1 MKPKQLLKFFALLLC
16 IVVVGAT
23 ASFIS
28 IADGP
33 FGGIGAGVGTGGTVG
48 SNGAASAAI
57 LAAAITS
64 TPNDSSGTGGDS
76 AAQIS
81 TNTLVVDT
89 FGKAPGNATHG
100 PPDPNLYN
108 YLRIGLGILK
118 NEPVEITTD
127 PVEYSRNVQE
137 YASKYY
143 VRAFG
148 PCYYYNL
155 GSATGMYSNVDG
167 YGLNA
172 VEATMDQCPVC
183 YKVLEAV
190 AHNTTNEYV
199 AKDPATNAYYI
210 KPDAKIITKLMDELC
225 YMDPNEMSAAQ
236 ANLNLRNRYN
246 EIFQANSGKTT
257 PIVIVIEPCLA
268 IADDDSR
275 YIASVADMVYQVSGR
290 SEAAF
295 NEFLTTDLNKYKHE
309 EIRDFYS
316 GNKANL
322 SLTDKAFS
330 DITGIRNDKKTAGET
345 PWKGWVTKRFFGTR
359 WHDGGVDVGTDM
371 GRFAKVAH
379 NAWQTLS
386 DGGRD
391 TGIVGCTVIAIASRD
406 ITDPVPPGNPE
417 GNAPTGKYDWH
428 IDAEDAVRNA
438 SGHREDQI
446 VKTSLSFDSPIH
458 KGVSVGA
465 LNLYQ
470 DNSFEWENWIEALGA
485 TEVTLQVGVYHTYGN
500 KFSDDASAI
509 RADGA
514 SRTGNGVEGSIA
526 QAPLS
531 GDSTIL
537 SCTIPKEQFYKFI
550 KDKDCSIPISI
561 DAVGPSFTNGRL
573 AVSYATT
580 VSVVVS
586 GKVVNLANED
596 THYIVYTADE
606 KRTYAFQQI
615 ASASSAQIKQGGLGT
630 ERYEAMAGTPTTE
643 DLFITWGGDQYI
655 NLFLT

>member
-16 IVVVGAT
+16 VVVVDTT

-28 IADGP
+28 VALDRVTSNTS
-33 FGGIGAGVGTGGTVG
+33 IGA
-48 SNGAASAAI
+48 NLAASAVLQAVE
-57 LAAAITS
+57 S
-64 TPNDSSGTGGDS
+64 TNRESTNT

-81 TNTLVVDT
+81 TSSLVISG
-89 FGKAPGNATHG
+89 FGDPPGNATHG
-100 PPDPNLYN
+100 TVNPNMYN
-108 YLRIGLGILK
+108 YLRIGLAYLK

-127 PVEYSRNVQE
+127 PVQYSRNIQE

-155 GSATGMYSNVDG
+155 GSATELYADRDG
-167 YGLNA
+167 FGLN
-172 VEATMDQCPVC
+172 VVKATPEQCPGC
-183 YKVLEAV
+183 YKVLQAISTNTQNEFVEWDEASRSF
-190 AHNTTNEYV
+190 
-199 AKDPATNAYYI
+199 YI
-210 KPDAKIITKLMDELC
+210 KPDAKIITQLMDELC
-225 YMDPNEMSAAQ
+225 YMDPDTMAAAQ
-236 ANLNLRNRYN
+236 ANLNLRNMYN
-246 EIFQANSGKTT
+246 EIFTANSSKTT
-257 PIVIVIEPCLA
+257 PVVIVIEPCLA
-268 IADDDSR
+268 VADTDGC
-275 YIASVADMVYQVSGR
+275 YIASVADMVYKIGGL
-290 SEAAF
+290 EAF
-295 NEFLTTDLNKYKHE
+295 NKFLETDLNKYKNE
-309 EIRDFYS
+309 VILDTRNQPVS
-316 GNKANL
+316 V

-330 DITGIRNDKKTAGET
+330 DITGIRNDKKGSGGEV
-345 PWKGWVTKRFFGTR
+345 PWRGWVTKRFFGTR
-359 WHDGGVDVGTDM
+359 WHDGRVDIGTNN
-371 GRFAKVAH
+371 RVFAKVAH

-391 TGIVGCTVIAIASRD
+391 TDIVGCTVIAIASRD

-485 TEVTLQVGVYHTYGN
+485 TEVTLQVGVYHTSGN
-500 KFSDDASAI
+500 KFSDDAAAI

-537 SCTIPKEQFYKFI
+537 SCTMPKEQFYKFI

-580 VSVVVS
+580 VSVVVN
-586 GKVVNLANED
+586 GKVVNLVNED

-615 ASASSAQIKQGGLGT
+615 ASVSSAQIKQGGLGT

-655 NLFLT
+655 VNMQFSFSSY